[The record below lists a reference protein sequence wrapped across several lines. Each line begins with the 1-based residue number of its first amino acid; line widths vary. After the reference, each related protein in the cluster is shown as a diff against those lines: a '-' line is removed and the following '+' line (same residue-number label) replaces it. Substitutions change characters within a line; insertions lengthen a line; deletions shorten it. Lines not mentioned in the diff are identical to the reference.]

1 MKIQKMDLLVAL
13 YVFCILVAETMG
25 GKTFP
30 LLTLGSF
37 KLNAS
42 VAIFVLPLI
51 FTINDVV
58 TEVYGK
64 QRARSIIRSGL
75 IMIVFLIGFTLLA
88 TALPPSG
95 RFAGSEQAYDLI
107 FHQST
112 RIAVA
117 SLIAFSAAEFLDVY
131 VFSRL
136 RERLGKGRLWLRNN
150 ASNFLSQFVD
160 TTLFMTLAFY
170 ATNQG
175 FGENFQF
182 LWSLILPYWLLKC
195 SMSVIETPLV
205 YVGVAWLKRDGAKH
219 GS

>member
-1 MKIQKMDLLVAL
+1 MKIHNKLDLLVAV

-30 LLTLGSF
+30 LTTIGSF
-37 KLNAS
+37 QLNAS

-64 QRARSIIRSGL
+64 ERARSIIRAGL
-75 IMIVFLIGFTLLA
+75 VTIVLLIVFTLLA
-88 TALPPSG
+88 TSLPPSP
-95 RFAGSEQAYDLI
+95 RFAVSEKAYDLI

-117 SLIAFSAAEFLDVY
+117 SLIAFTAAEFLDVH

-136 RERLGKGRLWLRNN
+136 RERLGASRLWLRNN
-150 ASNFLSQFVD
+150 ASNFLAQFVD
-160 TTLFMTLAFY
+160 TVLFMTLAFY

-175 FGENFQF
+175 LGGNVQF

-195 SMSVIETPLV
+195 SMSIIETPLV
-205 YVGVAWLKRDGAKH
+205 YVGVAWLKRTK
-219 GS
+219 